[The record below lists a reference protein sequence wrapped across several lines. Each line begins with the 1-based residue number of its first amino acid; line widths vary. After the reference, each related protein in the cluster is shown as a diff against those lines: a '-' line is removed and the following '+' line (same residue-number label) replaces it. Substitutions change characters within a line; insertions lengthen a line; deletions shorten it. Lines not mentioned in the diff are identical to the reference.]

1 MIVKL
6 LGFNVQDF
14 IINERAS
21 YQEKLQMYKRQK
33 QNELLFIWLEIIL
46 VLSIICQFSY
56 YTRIKN
62 SMMSSLGILLVGI
75 SVGILLKNKMFD
87 NIYFFECP
95 REKIEFEFIQAIL
108 DNKNI
113 TSAEI
118 IYNSILLQH
127 NLRFT
132 YNNNEQKC
140 SYIKIILKEK
150 KDIDELWYDLS
161 SNTLYVPQEKFNLV
175 KYKLK
180 IPVET
185 FFTENI
191 NLRNILKEEQEV

>member
-6 LGFNVQDF
+6 LGFNAQEF
-14 IINERAS
+14 IINQIAS
-21 YQEKLQMYKRQK
+21 YQEKLQMFKRQK
-33 QNELLFIWLEIIL
+33 RINWLLISAEMIL
-46 VLSIICQFSY
+46 ILSVVCQFLY
-56 YTRIKN
+56 YFRIKN
-62 SMMSSLGILLVGI
+62 SVMSSLGILLVGI
-75 SVGILLKNKMFD
+75 SAGTLLKNAIFD
-87 NIYFFECP
+87 NISFLKQPKEDF
-95 REKIEFEFIQAIL
+95 EFEFIQAIL

-118 IYNSILLQH
+118 IYNSILLQY

-132 YNNNEQKC
+132 YDNNEQKC
-140 SYIKIILKEK
+140 YYIKINLQEK

-161 SNTLYVPQEKFNLV
+161 SNTLYVPQEKFNSV
-175 KYKLK
+175 KYSLK

-191 NLRNILKEEQEV
+191 DLRNTL

>member
-161 SNTLYVPQEKFNLV
+161 SNTLYIPQEKFNFV

-191 NLRNILKEEQEV
+191 NLRNTLEK

>member
-14 IINERAS
+14 IIDERAS
-21 YQEKLQMYKRQK
+21 YQEKLQMFKRQK
-33 QNELLFIWLEIIL
+33 QNELLFLWLEIIL
-46 VLSIICQFSY
+46 VLLIICQFSY
-56 YTRIKN
+56 YTRIKSN
-62 SMMSSLGILLVGI
+62 VMASLGILLVGI

-87 NIYFFECP
+87 NIYFSEQPKEDF
-95 REKIEFEFIQAIL
+95 EFEFIQAIL
-108 DNKNI
+108 ENQDI

-118 IYNSILLQH
+118 FYDSICLQY

-132 YNNNEQKC
+132 YNNEQKT
-140 SYIKIILKEK
+140 SGIKINLQEEK
-150 KDIDELWYDLS
+150 KIDELWYDLS
-161 SNTLYVPQEKFNLV
+161 SNTLYIPQEKFNLV

-191 NLRNILKEEQEV
+191 NLRNTLEKERCV

>member
-33 QNELLFIWLEIIL
+33 QNELLVIWLEIIL

-62 SMMSSLGILLVGI
+62 SVMASLGILLVGI

-87 NIYFFECP
+87 NIYFSEQPKQDF
-95 REKIEFEFIQAIL
+95 EFEFTQAIL
-108 DNKNI
+108 ENKNI

-118 IYNSILLQH
+118 FYDSICLQY

-132 YNNNEQKC
+132 YSNDEQKC
-140 SYIKIILKEK
+140 SDIKINLKEK

-161 SNTLYVPQEKFNLV
+161 SNTLYVPQEKFNSV

-191 NLRNILKEEQEV
+191 NLRNTLEKERCV

>member
-6 LGFNVQDF
+6 LGFNAQEF
-14 IINERAS
+14 IISQRAS
-21 YQEKLQMYKRQK
+21 YQEKLQMFKRQK
-33 QNELLFIWLEIIL
+33 QKELLFMWLEIIL
-46 VLSIICQFSY
+46 VLSIMCQFLY
-56 YTRIKN
+56 YIRIKN
-62 SMMSSLGILLVGI
+62 SVISSLGIILVGI
-75 SVGILLKNKMFD
+75 SVGILLKNKMLD
-87 NIYFFECP
+87 NIYFSEQPKEDF
-95 REKIEFEFIQAIL
+95 EFEFIQAIL
-108 DNKNI
+108 KNKNI
-113 TSAEI
+113 ISAEI
-118 IYNSILLQH
+118 VYDTIWLQY

>member
-6 LGFNVQDF
+6 LGFNAQEF
-14 IINERAS
+14 IISQRAS
-21 YQEKLQMYKRQK
+21 YQEKLQMFKRQK
-33 QNELLFIWLEIIL
+33 QKELLFMWLEIIL
-46 VLSIICQFSY
+46 VLSIMCQFLY
-56 YTRIKN
+56 YIRIKN
-62 SMMSSLGILLVGI
+62 SVISSLGIILVGI

-87 NIYFFECP
+87 NIYFSEQPKEDF
-95 REKIEFEFIQAIL
+95 EFEFIQAIL
-108 DNKNI
+108 KNKNI
-113 TSAEI
+113 ISAEI
-118 IYNSILLQH
+118 VYDTIWLQY

>member
-6 LGFNVQDF
+6 LGFNAQEF
-14 IINERAS
+14 IISQRAS
-21 YQEKLQMYKRQK
+21 YQEKLQMFKRQK
-33 QNELLFIWLEIIL
+33 QKELLFMWLEIIL
-46 VLSIICQFSY
+46 VLSIMCQFLY
-56 YTRIKN
+56 YIRIKN
-62 SMMSSLGILLVGI
+62 SVISSLGIILVGI

-87 NIYFFECP
+87 NIYFSEQPKEDF
-95 REKIEFEFIQAIL
+95 EFEFIQAIL
-108 DNKNI
+108 KNKNI
-113 TSAEI
+113 ISAEI
-118 IYNSILLQH
+118 VYDTIWLQY

-191 NLRNILKEEQEV
+191 NLRNTLKEELEI

>member
-6 LGFNVQDF
+6 LGFNAQEF
-14 IINERAS
+14 IINQIAS
-21 YQEKLQMYKRQK
+21 YQEKLQMFKRQK
-33 QNELLFIWLEIIL
+33 RINWLLISAEMIL
-46 VLSIICQFSY
+46 ILSVVCQFLY
-56 YTRIKN
+56 YFRIKN
-62 SMMSSLGILLVGI
+62 SVMSSLGILLVGI
-75 SVGILLKNKMFD
+75 SAGTLLKNAIFY
-87 NIYFFECP
+87 NISFLKQPKEYFEV
-95 REKIEFEFIQAIL
+95 EFIQAIL

-118 IYNSILLQH
+118 IYNSILLQY

-132 YNNNEQKC
+132 YDNNEQKC
-140 SYIKIILKEK
+140 YYIKINLQEK

-161 SNTLYVPQEKFNLV
+161 SNTLYVPQEKFNSV

-191 NLRNILKEEQEV
+191 NLRNTLEKERCV

>member
-21 YQEKLQMYKRQK
+21 HQEKLQMYKRQK
-33 QNELLFIWLEIIL
+33 QNELLFLWLEIIL

-56 YTRIKN
+56 YIRIKN
-62 SMMSSLGILLVGI
+62 SVISSLGIILVGI
-75 SVGILLKNKMFD
+75 SVGILLKNKMLD
-87 NIYFFECP
+87 NIYFSEQPKEDF
-95 REKIEFEFIQAIL
+95 EFEFIQAIL
-108 DNKNI
+108 KNKNI
-113 TSAEI
+113 ISAEI
-118 IYNSILLQH
+118 VYDTIWLQY

>member
-33 QNELLFIWLEIIL
+33 QKELLFMWLEIIL
-46 VLSIICQFSY
+46 VLSIMCQFLY
-56 YTRIKN
+56 YIRIKN
-62 SMMSSLGILLVGI
+62 SVISSLGIILVGI

-87 NIYFFECP
+87 NIYFSEQPKEDF
-95 REKIEFEFIQAIL
+95 EFEFIQAIL
-108 DNKNI
+108 KNKNI
-113 TSAEI
+113 ISAEI
-118 IYNSILLQH
+118 VYDTIWLQY

>member
-6 LGFNVQDF
+6 LGFNAQEF
-14 IINERAS
+14 IINQIAS
-21 YQEKLQMYKRQK
+21 YQEKLQMFKRQK
-33 QNELLFIWLEIIL
+33 RINWLLISAEMIL
-46 VLSIICQFSY
+46 ILSVVCQFLY
-56 YTRIKN
+56 YFRIKN
-62 SMMSSLGILLVGI
+62 SVMSSLGILLVGI
-75 SVGILLKNKMFD
+75 SAGTLLKNAIFD
-87 NIYFFECP
+87 NISFLKQPKEDF
-95 REKIEFEFIQAIL
+95 EFEFIQAIL

-118 IYNSILLQH
+118 IYNSILLQY

-132 YNNNEQKC
+132 YDNNKQKC
-140 SYIKIILKEK
+140 YYIKINLQEK

-161 SNTLYVPQEKFNLV
+161 SNTLYVPQEKFNSV
-175 KYKLK
+175 KYSLK

-191 NLRNILKEEQEV
+191 DLRNTL

>member
-21 YQEKLQMYKRQK
+21 YQEKLQMFKRQK
-33 QNELLFIWLEIIL
+33 QKELLFMWLEIIL

-108 DNKNI
+108 ENQNI

-118 IYNSILLQH
+118 FYDSICLQY

-132 YNNNEQKC
+132 YSNDEQKC
-140 SYIKIILKEK
+140 SDIKINLQEK

-161 SNTLYVPQEKFNLV
+161 SNTLYVPQENFNLV

-191 NLRNILKEEQEV
+191 NLRNTLEK

>member
-21 YQEKLQMYKRQK
+21 YQEKLQMFKRQK
-33 QNELLFIWLEIIL
+33 RINWLLISAEIIL
-46 VLSIICQFSY
+46 ILSVICQFLY
-56 YTRIKN
+56 YIRIKN
-62 SMMSSLGILLVGI
+62 SVISSLGIILVGI
-75 SVGILLKNKMFD
+75 SAGTLLKNAIFD
-87 NIYFFECP
+87 NLNFLKQPKEDF
-95 REKIEFEFIQAIL
+95 EFEFTQAIL
-108 DNKNI
+108 ENKNI

-118 IYNSILLQH
+118 FYDSICLQY

-132 YNNNEQKC
+132 YSNDEQKC
-140 SYIKIILKEK
+140 SDIKINLKEK

-191 NLRNILKEEQEV
+191 NLRNTLEK

>member
-6 LGFNVQDF
+6 LGFNAQEF
-14 IINERAS
+14 IISQRAS
-21 YQEKLQMYKRQK
+21 YQEKLQMFKRQK
-33 QNELLFIWLEIIL
+33 QKELLFMWLEIIL
-46 VLSIICQFSY
+46 VLSIMCQFLY
-56 YTRIKN
+56 YIRIKN
-62 SMMSSLGILLVGI
+62 SVISSLGIILVGI
-75 SVGILLKNKMFD
+75 SVGILLKNKMLD
-87 NIYFFECP
+87 NIYFSEQPKEDF
-95 REKIEFEFIQAIL
+95 EFEFIQAVL
-108 DNKNI
+108 KNKNI
-113 TSAEI
+113 ISAEI
-118 IYNSILLQH
+118 VYDTIWLQY